1 MPDHKNNPEDA
12 PSSPDL
18 VKDESSVLPEVALDR
33 SDEPDG
39 TGSPAEA
46 DVVSSSGSQDEA
58 DAEARAPDD
67 GGGLTSDGPE
77 FIGQGL
83 VEDES
88 SALPAAE
95 LTPTTEPLVEASLE
109 ETSVP
114 PALSSEEIKAN
125 IEALLYAAGE
135 PLTFRELKKVLP
147 DIAPDLIKQ
156 GLGHLMDFY
165 GAEGRGL
172 QIVEVAGGF
181 QITTR
186 PEYHDRISRLFK
198 VKPPA
203 RLSIQALETLAAIAY
218 RQPITV
224 PEILELRGVNSAG
237 VVRTLLEKKLVRI
250 MGRKPVVGRPI
261 LYGTSKEFL
270 LRFGL
275 KDLNEL
281 PRLEDMA
288 EIFGEEVALPIDV
301 VAENS
306 SLSAAEVS
314 SNDPAED
321 GPSPPEEDP
330 EEFLA
335 EKKGDGEIERG

>member
-1 MPDHKNNPEDA
+1 LLETVVDQ
-12 PSSPDL
+12 
-18 VKDESSVLPEVALDR
+18 
-33 SDEPDG
+33 SDEPE
-39 TGSPAEA
+39 SAA
-46 DVVSSSGSQDEA
+46 LAASSSEDEA
-58 DAEARAPDD
+58 DAEAMTPDD
-67 GGGLTSDGPE
+67 GEASTPNEPE
-77 FIGQGL
+77 FTRAGL
-83 VEDES
+83 AMDES
-88 SALPAAE
+88 SFPAAGE
-95 LTPTTEPLVEASLE
+95 EPTPTIEPLVEVSLE
-109 ETSVP
+109 ETSAL
-114 PALSSEEIKAN
+114 PAMSSDEIKAN
-125 IEALLYAAGE
+125 LEALLYAAGE
-135 PLTFRELKKVLP
+135 PLTFRELKKVLRGV
-147 DIAPDLIKQ
+147 APDLIKE
-156 GLGHLMDFY
+156 GLGNLKDFY

-203 RLSIQALETLAAIAY
+203 RLSVQALETLAAIAY

-275 KDLNEL
+275 KDLHEL
-281 PRLEDMA
+281 PRLEDMS
-288 EIFGEEVALPIDV
+288 EIFGDEVALPID
-301 VAENS
+301 AAPDPS
-306 SLSAAEVS
+306 PSAAEVAT
-314 SNDPAED
+314 DGVAED
-321 GPSPPEEDP
+321 DVPSPSAEDP